1 MKKSIDVRGLACP
14 QPVLE
19 TKKLLENEE
28 FDVLEIIADDE
39 TAKENLSSL
48 LKKMNFQILSISQK
62 EDNFHILV
70 AGNEKQIHN
79 EVEID
84 KPKLEGKILLITSDT
99 LGKGNEEL
107 GKMLIKAFTHT
118 LTKLKQKPKTMIFMN
133 SGVKLCV
140 ENAETIANLKKLQAE
155 NVQLLVCGT
164 CLNFYDLADKLKVGE
179 VSNMYDISELLLD
192 NSLVVTI

>member
-19 TKKLLENEE
+19 TKKVLENEE
-28 FDVLEIIADDE
+28 FDVLEIIADNE

-48 LKKMNFQILSISQK
+48 LKKMNFQILSISRK
-62 EDNFHILV
+62 DDNFHILV

-79 EVEID
+79 EVKID
-84 KPKLEGKILLITSDT
+84 KPKLEGKILLFTADT

-118 LTKLKQKPKTMIFMN
+118 LTELNKKPKTMIFMN

-164 CLNFYDLADKLKVGE
+164 CLNFYNLTDKLKVGE
-179 VSNMYDISELLLD
+179 ISNMYDISELLSS